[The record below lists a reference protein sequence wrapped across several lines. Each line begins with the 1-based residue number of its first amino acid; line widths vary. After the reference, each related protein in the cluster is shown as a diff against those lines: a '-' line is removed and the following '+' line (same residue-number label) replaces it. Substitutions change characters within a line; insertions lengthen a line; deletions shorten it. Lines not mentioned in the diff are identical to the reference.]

1 MKFINYY
8 HTFSDNQKTFFA
20 ISGGT
25 LIGFIT
31 SIIITR
37 SLGPSGRGEYA
48 VIMSLLSIFMAFSQ
62 FGLPE
67 AMLFQVGKKIKN
79 LCGLAINNFLFIPLV
94 SLLTGTLFVIAYLFI
109 ELPFLENVDA
119 HLIKIVFMILPFS
132 LTILLFN
139 RINQLNSK
147 LNIYNSLNFINHLLF
162 LSIILI
168 LLFFQSLNP
177 GTILLAFLVSK
188 IILAFITVFIT
199 LKSLDIANYRIDVL
213 LLKESIIN
221 GSRVHW
227 GMIIYTL
234 GMYGDIFI
242 INYFL
247 KIEDVGYY
255 SLAIGLGSY
264 LKIVPEV
271 FRTVLQSLMP
281 KLSDK
286 NDSLVK
292 NTIIATRYVIIIM
305 VILYILIIA
314 FGFSFI
320 KIVYGVA
327 FTNSYVPLLIII
339 VGIIFQSIG
348 QIIVSQLTIDGYL
361 SFTSIA
367 ASLGAIIGI
376 IFAWFLIPLWGLYG
390 AAYSMVANHFITFCL
405 YGYYLNKKNNVIII
419 DLLPT
424 YEEFK
429 DFYLSISFLLKKNK
443 INS

>member
-8 HTFSDNQKTFFA
+8 HTFNDNQKTFFA
-20 ISGGT
+20 ISAGT

-48 VIMSLLSIFMAFSQ
+48 VIMSLLSIMMAFSQ
-62 FGLPE
+62 FGIPE
-67 AMLFQVGKKIKN
+67 AMLFQAGKKINN

-109 ELPFLENVDA
+109 ELPFLENVGA

-162 LSIILI
+162 LVIVVTF
-168 LLFFQSLNP
+168 LLFQSINP
-177 GTILLAFLVSK
+177 GTILIAFLVSK
-188 IILAFITVFIT
+188 IILAFITVIIT
-199 LKSLDIANYRIDVL
+199 LKSLDIANYRIDFS
-213 LLKESIIN
+213 LLKESIVN

-227 GMIIYTL
+227 GMIIYTI

-286 NDSLVK
+286 NDSSVK
-292 NTIIATRYVIIIM
+292 NTVIATRYVIIIM
-305 VILYILIIA
+305 VILYILIIS

-327 FTNSYVPLLIII
+327 FTKAYVPLLIIV

-367 ASLGAIIGI
+367 ASLGAIIGLI
-376 IFAWFLIPLWGLYG
+376 LAWFFIPLWGLYG
-390 AAYSMVANHFITFCL
+390 AAFSLVANHFFAVCL
-405 YGYYLNKKNNVIII
+405 YGFYLNKKNNVNII

-424 YEEFK
+424 FVELKEF
-429 DFYLSISFLLKKNK
+429 YSSLSFFFKRKQN
-443 INS
+443 